1 MEMGLGVAVQMPM
14 TPDLSA
20 AGDGGRPLVIADPM
34 GDVASRYQELGANV
48 VREVAKLKM
57 ALNNAVIY
65 DESRYEHDS
74 RRPSCA

>member
-1 MEMGLGVAVQMPM
+1 MGLGVAVQMPM

-34 GDVASRYQELGANV
+34 GDVAARYQELGANV

-74 RRPSCA
+74 RRPSCV

>member
-1 MEMGLGVAVQMPM
+1 MAGV
-14 TPDLSA
+14 LYF
-20 AGDGGRPLVIADPM
+20 DGG
-34 GDVASRYQELGANV
+34 GCFCYQELGACV

-74 RRPSCA
+74 RRPSCV